1 MRNLRPVHFRVPKS
15 SQFRLTPCGIGIHD
29 FETIGVNDDQVLN
42 HIKVFFNKLCNVID
56 VTIFSFQ
63 PQMYRVSLHNFLVV
77 KVGQE
82 NHTFDAFLDGFLF
95 SHRSEQHRTCSFL
108 SWTGLR

>member
-56 VTIFSFQ
+56 VTIFSDVPCESSQ
-63 PQMYRVSLHNFLVV
+63 FLGRQSGPR
-77 KVGQE
+77 KP
-82 NHTFDAFLDGFLF
+82 HF
-95 SHRSEQHRTCSFL
+95 
-108 SWTGLR
+108 